1 MDYKDYYNILGVSKQ
16 ASQDEIKKAY
26 RKLAVKYHP
35 DKNPDNK
42 DAEARFKEISE
53 AYDVLGDPE
62 KRQKYD
68 SLGANW
74 KQYENMDFNGGSRGG
89 QQRYEF
95 EGDPFGGTGFSDFFD
110 YFFSG
115 SDFGGMGGEEFGG
128 FRSGGRA
135 RPAKGTDYQGT
146 FTLHL
151 AEAYSGT
158 SKILDVA
165 GQQLRIKIKPG
176 VKDGQQLRIKG
187 KGGPG
192 RNGGPNG
199 DVLITLQVLSD
210 DRFTRKGD
218 DLYMDLP
225 VDLYT
230 AVLGGKITVSTMKGP
245 VNLNIKEGTPNG
257 KTLRLKDMG
266 MPVYDKPGTYGNLF
280 ARVQVEIPTK
290 LSEKEKELFR
300 ELAALRGVYA

>member
-1 MDYKDYYNILGVSKQ
+1 MDYKDYYKILGISKQ

-42 DAEARFKEISE
+42 EAEARFKEISE

-68 SLGANW
+68 ALGANW
-74 KQYENMDFNGGSRGG
+74 KQYENMDFNGGPRGR

-135 RPAKGTDYQGT
+135 RPGKGTDYQGT

-151 AEAYSGT
+151 AEAYTGT

-245 VNLNIKEGTPNG
+245 VNLTIQEGTPNG

-280 ARVQVEIPTK
+280 AKVQVQVPTN
-290 LSEKEKELFR
+290 LSEREKELFR
-300 ELAALRGVYA
+300 ELAALRRVYA